1 MSEFLQGAT
10 MLASLGVAVFF
21 LRFWRRTGDRF
32 FAVFAAAFGVFA
44 VNRLLLATLAEDSEA
59 RTWVYLMRAAVFLMI
74 AAAILDKNYGRHGS
88 SEG

>member
-32 FAVFAAAFGVFA
+32 FAVFAAAFTVFA

-59 RTWVYLMRAAVFLMI
+59 RTWVYVMRAAVFLMI
-74 AAAILDKNYGRHGS
+74 AAAIVDKNYGPRSRSVG
-88 SEG
+88 